1 MEIRT
6 PNRKKVPGL
15 QKTHT
20 QRKVHSIT
28 AMEQEIEVAAG
39 QTIIEQGEEGSGFFV
54 LEKGTLEVYKDD
66 ILLAVLM
73 YPGTIF
79 GEMGDIL
86 GRPRSCTV
94 KAKNASKIVH
104 HQTGNLETLVNEKPE
119 IAVKIIRTLA
129 SRLDRTTQKLIDTAR
144 ENPLWSTK

>member
-1 MEIRT
+1 ME
-6 PNRKKVPGL
+6 KEFQVS
-15 QKTHT
+15 Q
-20 QRKVHSIT
+20 
-28 AMEQEIEVAAG
+28 G
-39 QTIIEQGEEGSGFFV
+39 QTIIEQGEEGSGFFI
-54 LEKGTLEVYKDD
+54 LQSGTLEVYKDD

-94 KAKNASKIVH
+94 KAKNKAAITYYQKE
-104 HQTGNLETLVNEKPE
+104 NLEALVKENPE

>member
-1 MEIRT
+1 MEKLIEIA
-6 PNRKKVPGL
+6 PG
-15 QKTHT
+15 
-20 QRKVHSIT
+20 
-28 AMEQEIEVAAG
+28 E
-39 QTIIEQGEEGSGFFV
+39 TILNQGEEGSGFYV
-54 LEKGTLEVYKDD
+54 LKKGTLEVLKDD
-66 ILLAVLM
+66 VLLAVIM

-94 KAKNASKIVH
+94 KAKNKATIACYDVE
-104 HQTGNLETLVNEKPE
+104 NLEALVTSNPE
-119 IAVKIIRTLA
+119 IAVKLIRTLA